1 MVTLTVCEYF
11 KYLTFIGVESVYK
24 VVLLVLTA
32 QRSGSVTHAPLFGL
46 PWWLSSKENLP
57 ATQETCR
64 GGRPD
69 PWWERSPGED
79 NGNPLQQSWPGEP
92 HRAWWPTVHGIT
104 ESDSAEQLSNT
115 SKYTCS
121 LFLRVF
127 SHLGCHRALRRVPG
141 WLSLLYV
148 GVCVCISQAPDLSPP
163 PHFPF
168 GNHKCVSS
176 LFKSVSVL

>member
-121 LFLRVF
+121 LFLSLFTSRLSQSIEARSWLAF
-127 SHLGCHRALRRVPG
+127 SLICR
-141 WLSLLYV
+141 
-148 GVCVCISQAPDLSPP
+148 GVCVYIP
-163 PHFPF
+163 
-168 GNHKCVSS
+168 SS
-176 LFKSVSVL
+176 